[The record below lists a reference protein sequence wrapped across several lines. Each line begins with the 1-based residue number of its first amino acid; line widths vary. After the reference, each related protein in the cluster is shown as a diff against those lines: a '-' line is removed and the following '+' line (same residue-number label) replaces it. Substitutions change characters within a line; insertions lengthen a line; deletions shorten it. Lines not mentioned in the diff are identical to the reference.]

1 MVTESRSGVPAPLP
15 PPTSSGPTRLF
26 TDPLLLA
33 LPERTR
39 LTGLGLWH
47 QHVDQSGMGP
57 ADPKMVRESV
67 WAARPDVTD
76 DDVLDDV
83 VALGDAGWLSLVD
96 GPRGLTL
103 LQLEG
108 WHSTAPTPPTARN
121 GHLAPGVVGG
131 EEGRVEDRKEQAPP
145 PPPSGPVP
153 LSATLDLL
161 ADMPEPSPFCSRH
174 QPWGSDE
181 KCGPCGGARKRHE
194 LWSKA
199 NKTRETR

>member
-1 MVTESRSGVPAPLP
+1 MVTESSSGVPAPP
-15 PPTSSGPTRLF
+15 PPATSGPSRLF
-26 TDPLLLA
+26 TDPRLLG
-33 LPERTR
+33 LPSRTR
-39 LTGLGLWH
+39 MTALGLWD
-47 QHVDQSGMGP
+47 QHVDATGMGP
-57 ADPKMVRESV
+57 ADPTMVRESV
-67 WAARPDVTD
+67 WPTALDVTD

-96 GPRGLTL
+96 GPRGVTL
-103 LQLEG
+103 LQLRD
-108 WHSTAPTPPTARN
+108 WPSIAQTPPNARN
-121 GHLAPGVVGG
+121 GHLTPRVVGG
-131 EEGRVEDRKEQAPP
+131 EDGRVEERKGQVPP

-199 NKTRETR
+199 NKTRESR